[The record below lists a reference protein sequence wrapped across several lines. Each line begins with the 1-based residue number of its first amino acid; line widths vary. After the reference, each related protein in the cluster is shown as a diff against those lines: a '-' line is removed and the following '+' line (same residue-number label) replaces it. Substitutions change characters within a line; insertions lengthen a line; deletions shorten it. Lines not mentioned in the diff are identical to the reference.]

1 MKKLLLALG
10 LFLLPSLAMAQCNGV
25 FPNATV
31 CGNATGAS
39 NTPRAINPAS
49 LLGSAGGTNGQ
60 VQYNNSGALGGFTPS
75 GGATINT
82 STGVVTLAPITS
94 TSSITGASTT
104 YTVAQNNIL
113 VHRSNSGSPMVD
125 TLPGTSPGVLA
136 ANTIISVTNSDTAGL
151 LAIATGS
158 GSLIK
163 GGGLLFNGF
172 TYIGPGQTLQ
182 FYSDGSN
189 YWIVNSPGRA
199 KLGANT
205 TLLIATTGSDTTGN
219 GITTAF
225 ATLLKAWSFAQTILD
240 HNGLVV
246 TYSIATGNYAVNT
259 TLTGSQ
265 VGSCGPACDIIQGNT
280 TTPANITIGAATGVS
295 LTLDGVQAQLQGVE
309 FNFIAGQQLVVTNN
323 AVVNWQNNITQ
334 GTSGGTSLTAVSG
347 GNLRIIGNYQVG
359 TVSSASTPVHWN
371 ANNGGYI
378 SVEAA
383 GITITVVGGPNWGNE
398 FALAQ
403 TGGTIFFDFVPT
415 FSGASTGL
423 KCTATLNGVINTG
436 GTSASLPG
444 ASACTS
450 SNGGVVN

>member
-280 TTPANITIGAATGVS
+280 TTPANITIGAAT
-295 LTLDGVQAQLQGVE
+295 
-309 FNFIAGQQLVVTNN
+309 NN